1 MNEGESHPGHARLY
15 TLALTTQF
23 IWALNN
29 NLSKFALKG
38 FPPLLLAGLRTAVAA
53 MLILPIYF
61 YVRRRKLHWHELP
74 KLIALGAIGVG
85 MNQFFFVLGINNTSV
100 THAAFILPL
109 TPVLTMLLSAALGQE
124 KITTAKVVGMSI
136 AFSGVLVLQFSRQPD
151 RSATLF
157 GDFLLLIGVL
167 SFASYIVF
175 GKRATALYDGITV
188 TTIAYVGSALLLS
201 PLTLWQASSFDFRSV
216 PAVSWAALAYMAI
229 FSSIIGY
236 LLYYWV
242 LTHIEPSRA
251 SAFSYA
257 QPVMSTTLAA
267 LLLGER
273 VSLWLLVSGALVL
286 LGVWVTERSRW
297 A

>member
-1 MNEGESHPGHARLY
+1 LSEGGSPGHLRIYA
-15 TLALTTQF
+15 LALTTQF

-38 FPPLLLAGLRTAVAA
+38 FPPLLLAGFRTAIAA
-53 MLILPIYF
+53 MLILPVFF
-61 YVRRRKLHWHELP
+61 YLRQRPLHWRELP
-74 KLIALGAIGVG
+74 KLIALGAVGVG
-85 MNQFFFVLGINNTSV
+85 MNQFFFVVGINNTSV

-109 TPVLTMLLSAALGQE
+109 TPVITMLMSAALGQE
-124 KITTAKVVGMSI
+124 RVTAQKVVGMSI
-136 AFSGVLVLQFSRQPD
+136 AFSGVLVLQMSKQPD
-151 RSATLF
+151 AGATLW
-157 GDFLLLIGVL
+157 GDFLLFIGVL

-188 TTIAYVGSALLLS
+188 TTIAYAGSALIML
-201 PLTLWQASSFDFRSV
+201 PMTLWQASKFDFTSP
-216 PAVSWAALAYMAI
+216 PAVSWMALGYMAL
-229 FSSIIGY
+229 FSSIFGY
-236 LLYYWV
+236 LLYYYV

-257 QPVMSTTLAA
+257 QPVMSTSLAA

>member
-1 MNEGESHPGHARLY
+1 MSEAASPGHLRIYA
-15 TLALTTQF
+15 LALTTQF

-38 FPPLLLAGLRTAVAA
+38 FPPLLLAGFRTAVAA
-53 MLILPIYF
+53 VLLVPVYF
-61 YVRRRKLHWHELP
+61 LLRQRPLHWRELP
-74 KLIALGAIGVG
+74 KLMALGAVGVG
-85 MNQFFFVLGINNTSV
+85 VNQFFFVVGINRTSV

-109 TPVLTMLLSAALGQE
+109 TPVITMLLSAALGQE
-124 KITTAKVVGMSI
+124 RVTAQKVLGMTI
-136 AFSGVLVLQFSRQPD
+136 AFSGVLVLQLSKQPD
-151 RSATLF
+151 TGATLL
-157 GDFLLLIGVL
+157 GDLLLFIGVL
-167 SFASYIVF
+167 SFASYLVF

-188 TTIAYVGSALLLS
+188 TSMAYVASALILL
-201 PLTLWQASSFDFRSV
+201 PMTLWQASKFDFSTPPV
-216 PAVSWAALAYMAI
+216 YSWLSLGYMVL
-229 FSSIIGY
+229 FSSIFGY
-236 LLYYWV
+236 LLYYYV

-267 LLLGER
+267 ILLGER

-297 A
+297 R